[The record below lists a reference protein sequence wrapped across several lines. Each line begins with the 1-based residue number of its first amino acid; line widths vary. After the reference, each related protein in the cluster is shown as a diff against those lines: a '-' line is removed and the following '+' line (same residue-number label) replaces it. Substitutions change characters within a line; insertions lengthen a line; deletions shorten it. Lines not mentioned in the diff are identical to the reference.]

1 MPMNSAVREILP
13 PKRLICATRY
23 SRSNTS
29 RASRSGRLISR
40 SPPAPFG
47 VDGTSAPTSEGSMS
61 AVISASGSPA
71 VRIIRRS
78 TLLRSCLM
86 FPRHVGDFVNVE
98 RAAMRLFQ
106 CADFAALPI
115 HGLGAEKFDFHRLGR
130 DRRCVDDVER
140 TAGAV

>member
-1 MPMNSAVREILP
+1 MKQIFAEGTFGNCRQQIACARGNHAHVDMNACRAADASEVLVDENTQDF
-13 PKRLICATRY
+13 RLRF
-23 SRSNTS
+23 
-29 RASRSGRLISR
+29 L
-40 SPPAPFG
+40 
-47 VDGTSAPTSEGSMS
+47 
-61 AVISASGSPA
+61 
-71 VRIIRRS
+71 
-78 TLLRSCLM
+78 
-86 FPRHVGDFVNVE
+86 RHVGDFVNVE